1 MVFLNNWSTISETE
15 HGFYGLVLSNICLSS
30 LATVMNSWYPIYA
43 FCACHHWHVSEIQ
56 WQLFKRC
63 HLVCPNI
70 SHSWP
75 SAHSHPATQPS
86 CKAPLGCLDES
97 VIIIAFISINFFH
110 ASRLCIPQ
118 HITAYA
124 VRTDLS
130 LRCHRLELG
139 IQQWKRRRKKPEIY
153 LVHHINSRFIC
164 QFSRAAPTNK
174 TFIKAG
180 WRPVKRPKNRPNKI
194 WTPVLKCSVS
204 SLEKWGCIQIRSLPL
219 NFWIENL

>member
-43 FCACHHWHVSEIQ
+43 FCACHHWHVSETQ

-110 ASRLCIPQ
+110 ASRLCILQ
-118 HITAYA
+118 HITACA
-124 VRTDLS
+124 VRTCLPQTWAGHSAVEEKEKKAWDLFGPPYQFKVHLPIFPCCS
-130 LRCHRLELG
+130 Y
-139 IQQWKRRRKKPEIY
+139 KKNNIY
-153 LVHHINSRFIC
+153 
-164 QFSRAAPTNK
+164 
-174 TFIKAG
+174 
-180 WRPVKRPKNRPNKI
+180 
-194 WTPVLKCSVS
+194 
-204 SLEKWGCIQIRSLPL
+204 
-219 NFWIENL
+219 